1 MTAGRSI
8 LAAATLIAL
17 DPNEIDVSGRIGF
30 YFPDKA
36 EAFASLMTI
45 DGQRDPIKVSRNP
58 AGAALPWRLHVGLHR
73 TMGARLAELPVYGLE
88 VSGTPE
94 ELRELESSENL
105 HRRNIEPIERAK
117 FVFHTCEAARVRIA
131 RQHGNLK
138 QQQLAVKA
146 RWARVK
152 AGDDRAEQALGDEVG
167 DTSDKLSLVYG
178 WADAAAEALGFGK
191 REIYRSLELYRLVIE
206 PFPEL
211 AEPLAHHPIVGT
223 NASQLREIAQVKAE
237 AERRMVIEALLADP
251 ELSVP
256 IAKARLELGVG
267 ATSEAQTA
275 EQKIVSAVVGNLSRL
290 SATVQKRHVDGI
302 VRALKSDEVKR
313 LLRDRLNEELGDAG

>member
-73 TMGARLAELPVYGLE
+73 TMGARMAGLPVYGLE

-105 HRRNIEPIERAK
+105 HRRDIEPIERAK

-191 REIYRSLELYRLVIE
+191 RTTAHDYRVTSRGGKGIMAANISPQTGNLVACCPAGDDDGLVLTTDGGQTIRTRVGELRTS
-206 PFPEL
+206 
-211 AEPLAHHPIVGT
+211 A
-223 NASQLREIAQVKAE
+223 
-237 AERRMVIEALLADP
+237 RMT
-251 ELSVP
+251 
-256 IAKARLELGVG
+256 KGVRTFKLPAG
-267 ATSEAQTA
+267 
-275 EQKIVSAVVGNLSRL
+275 QKIVGVVVVGGEDVPETPDDLE
-290 SATVQKRHVDGI
+290 AE
-302 VRALKSDEVKR
+302 AAEAP
-313 LLRDRLNEELGDAG
+313 AGAE